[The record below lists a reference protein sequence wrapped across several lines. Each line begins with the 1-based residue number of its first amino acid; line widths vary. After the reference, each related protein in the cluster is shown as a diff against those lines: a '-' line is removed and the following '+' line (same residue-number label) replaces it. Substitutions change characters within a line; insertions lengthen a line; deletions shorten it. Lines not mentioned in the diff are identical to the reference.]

1 MVRGNKVIYYYE
13 FMNVVK
19 WLNKSLGI
27 IVIGLASC
35 ITIDP
40 PSTPSCSYNINNNT
54 ADTICVRVVFTD
66 SIELI
71 QSPAID
77 YNVLPSVYEEI
88 KLPPNAS
95 RGVLGYE
102 HKSLINLKKDESG
115 NVVYRKRPPV
125 FLPTEII
132 DSIIISNTNDRVLLA
147 IANDD
152 SLWAYS
158 RRLVSKEFFPG
169 EYYIFYDFAYPLQN
183 SSSAD

>member
-1 MVRGNKVIYYYE
+1 M
-13 FMNVVK
+13 
-19 WLNKSLGI
+19 
-27 IVIGLASC
+27 
-35 ITIDP
+35 
-40 PSTPSCSYNINNNT
+40 
-54 ADTICVRVVFTD
+54 
-66 SIELI
+66 
-71 QSPAID
+71 
-77 YNVLPSVYEEI
+77 
-88 KLPPNAS
+88 
-95 RGVLGYE
+95 
-102 HKSLINLKKDESG
+102 
-115 NVVYRKRPPV
+115 